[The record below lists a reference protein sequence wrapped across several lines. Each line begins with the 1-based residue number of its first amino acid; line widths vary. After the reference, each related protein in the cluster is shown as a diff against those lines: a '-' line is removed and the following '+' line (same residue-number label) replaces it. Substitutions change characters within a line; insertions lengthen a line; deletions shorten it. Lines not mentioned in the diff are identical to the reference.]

1 MTWGGLRGGISIAMD
16 ISLSDP
22 LSKDLVVGATYI
34 KVLFSIVVLG
44 LGTLVNRLDVKAKKR
59 N

>member
-34 KVLFSIVVLG
+34 IVLFSIVVLG